1 MLVLSRK
8 SGESITIGEDIVVTV
23 VGVNG
28 TQAKL
33 GITAP
38 RNVQVLREEVY
49 QTMKEENRAA
59 AGGLQHLSVIDEVL
73 EHLHRTKRE
82 GQRG

>member
-28 TQAKL
+28 TQARL

-59 AGGLQHLSVIDEVL
+59 AVGLQHPRVIDEVL
-73 EHLHRTKRE
+73 RHLHRKKQGRHA
-82 GQRG
+82 G